1 MTIRLF
7 DIALGAVAIA
17 VFGVLITLPVFAQ
30 PPMTWRG
37 SGGWGT
43 AGQYYRMYDPATV
56 ETVSGEV
63 LEVQQFMPRQG
74 MRQGIHLLLKTNG
87 ETISVHLGPAW
98 FLENQD
104 VTIEPKDRIE
114 VTGSRITFDGKPAIV
129 AAEIKKGEETLILR
143 DKSGFPVW
151 SGWRR
156 R

>member
-1 MTIRLF
+1 MGIRILEIIMF
-7 DIALGAVAIA
+7 AI
-17 VFGVLITLPVFAQ
+17 FGVMLTMPAFAQ
-30 PPMTWRG
+30 PPMKWRG

-43 AGQYYRMYDPATV
+43 SDQYHRMYDPATV

-63 LEVQQFMPRQG
+63 LEVRQFMPRPGMHQG
-74 MRQGIHLLLKTNG
+74 VHLLLKTDG

-104 VTIEPKDRIE
+104 VMIEPKDRIE

-129 AAEIKKGEETLILR
+129 AAEVKKGEENLILR
-143 DKSGFPVW
+143 DKNGFPAW